1 MLLLQTEG
9 EVPKYIM
16 NKIPMVI
23 MAAGVSSR
31 MKRSSVPI
39 AISKKL
45 VEQSNKREKGFI
57 QVGDGNEPLIFYII
71 NNCIKAGIKD
81 FYIILSEDS
90 TQFQKYLKKIE
101 KKLVLKIKYGFQDFY
116 GNYKPMGTAD
126 ALFQLMNQFQEL
138 RKIRFLVCNSDNI
151 YSTKAIK
158 LLLNES
164 TYNSMIAYNY
174 NCLKFSEDRLSS
186 FSILKIRENFLTGI
200 IEKPN
205 LETIKSFTIKY
216 VSMNIFSFKGY
227 QVYNYFK
234 NCPVNIERKEKEIA
248 TAIQNMILDNNNSII
263 TFPLCEHVPDLTF
276 KEDINIISKFLN

>member
-1 MLLLQTEG
+1 
-9 EVPKYIM
+9 M

-101 KKLVLKIKYGFQDFY
+101 KKLVIKIKYGFQDFY

-276 KEDINIISKFLN
+276 KEDINTISKFLN

>member
-1 MLLLQTEG
+1 MLLLQTEA

-31 MKRSSVPI
+31 MKRSSIPVG
-39 AISKKL
+39 ISKKL
-45 VEQSNKREKGFI
+45 VKQSNMREKGFI

-101 KKLVLKIKYGFQDFY
+101 KKLVIKIKYGFQDFY

-138 RKIRFLVCNSDNI
+138 RKKRFLVCNSDNI

-164 TYNSMIAYNY
+164 IYNSMIAYNY
-174 NCLKFSEDRLSS
+174 DCLKFSEDRLSS

-205 LETIKSFTIKY
+205 LETIKSFPIKY

-276 KEDINIISKFLN
+276 KEDINTISKFLN